1 MTLRNLLLLNGIV
14 LLIFALAL
22 LLLPGTILDLFGLTA
37 GGAEKLLGQLVGV
50 ELLANALVSLFA
62 MDVSERK
69 IKFAFTL
76 SFFIAD
82 GIGFII
88 SAGGVLSGAMNPL
101 GWIIVAVY
109 LLLAL
114 GFAYFQFIGPTE

>member
-14 LLIFALAL
+14 LLIFALA
-22 LLLPGTILDLFGLTA
+22 FGLTA
-37 GGAEKLLGQLVGV
+37 GGADKLLGQLVGV

-88 SAGGVLSGAMNPL
+88 SAGGLRLL
-101 GWIIVAVY
+101 GMREGKV
-109 LLLAL
+109 
-114 GFAYFQFIGPTE
+114 